1 MTMKIKFTNNLV
13 VIEFTNNLE
22 RDTII
27 DMFYL
32 QRKVDIENINTFTD
46 KDDILFNYS
55 RYPNF
60 KGKVKK
66 VVSDG

>member
-1 MTMKIKFTNNLV
+1 MTMKIKFTNNLA

-32 QRKVDIENINTFTD
+32 QKLVDIENINTFTD